1 MRIRSIKPEF
11 WRSDDIAA
19 LSWDDRLLFIGLWS
33 YVDDNGVGRDEE
45 KLIAAD
51 LFALDQSFPETLGK
65 VSGGLQ
71 RLSAANL
78 IERYTVGGRDFLHIV
93 TWDKHQRV
101 HHPNPGRY
109 PLPKDGVTRG
119 TGDSPET
126 LPRDSREI
134 PETLPPGTGEQG
146 NRGTVTPSLRSGG
159 LQGGD
164 VHDDTTAGCG
174 SGSHVVA
181 DAPTQTTKAKRGTRL
196 PEGWTPERSQA
207 NLRAEHDSG
216 LTPDEL
222 SSQLER
228 FRDHWVAQPGS
239 KGTKLDWQATWRNWV
254 RRAAEIA
261 PRTRQSETDAWYA
274 RAKARAS
281 RPNPLLSLLADDASP
296 SNDPGMHAM
305 PPRSA

>member
-51 LFALDQSFPETLGK
+51 LFALDDDPRETLAR
-65 VSGGLQ
+65 VSRGLSK
-71 RLSAANL
+71 LFSTGL
-78 IERYTVGGRDFLHIV
+78 IDRYIVDGRPFLYV
-93 TWDKHQRV
+93 TGWEKHQRV
-101 HHPNPGRY
+101 DKPQKERY
-109 PLPKDGVTRG
+109 PRPT
-119 TGDSPET
+119 
-126 LPRDSREI
+126 RDSERVARPSRGSRETVAT
-134 PETLPPGTGEQG
+134 PSRLEQG
-146 NRGTVTPSLRSGG
+146 NRGTGEQVTPSLRSGV
-159 LQGGD
+159 QGGD
-164 VHDDTTAGCG
+164 DSDAARVDRTPAT
-174 SGSHVVA
+174 VVA

-207 NLRAEHDSG
+207 NLKAEHDSG

-228 FRDHWVAQPGS
+228 FRDHWAAQPGS

-254 RRAAEIA
+254 RRAAEMA

-281 RPNPLLSLLADDASP
+281 NPNPLLSLLADDTRP
-296 SNDPGMHAM
+296 SDDPGRHAM